1 MPIATDIDPLAEILN
16 AENVIAAY
24 ALAFRS
30 REASLIGRREV
41 LSGRAKFGIFGDGKE
56 TAQIALAHAFRKGDW
71 RSGYY
76 RDQTWMFA
84 LGQTTLQQFFA
95 QLYAHVDVEAEPNSG
110 GRLMNAHFA
119 SRSLDEDGQW
129 KDQTEMVNVAADLS
143 PTAAQMPRLVG
154 LAYASRLYREL
165 EELQEMTK
173 FSRNGDE
180 IAFGTIGNAS
190 CAEGL
195 FWESVNA
202 IGVLKAPAIISIWD
216 DEYGISVPNK
226 YQIVKENLSEILS
239 GFQRTEDSETGY
251 DIYTVPGW
259 NYPAMVETYQK
270 AAKIAR
276 EEHVPA
282 IIHVTELT
290 QPQGHSTSGSQERYK
305 SAERLEWEAEHD
317 CLKWLRNYLLDEGL
331 ATEGE
336 IVAIEQRETNAAREA
351 MKAAWKAKNAPIIA
365 EAQEAAQLIGKLAR
379 NSEHS
384 ADLKTLSNQLAKE
397 RIPSRA
403 SVYQAIHKALRL
415 TVNDQTSRR
424 QELVAWRKNHK
435 LDANR
440 RYSAELISEL
450 PSSPLKIDEVKPI
463 YPSKPKRIPGFQ
475 ILNNNFKA
483 MFANDNRVITF
494 GEDVGFLGGVNQSM
508 AGMQAE
514 YGKLRVSDTGI
525 REATIIGQAIGL
537 ALRGLRPIAEI
548 QYLDYILYALQTMSD
563 DLATLRWRTSG
574 GQAAPVIIRTRGHR
588 LEGVWHA
595 GSPMAGVLNWVRG
608 MHVLVPRD
616 MTRASGFY
624 NTLLKGDDPALVVE
638 PLNGYRLKEPLPEN
652 LSKITIPLGV
662 PEVLREGDDVTVVTY
677 GAMCSIVMKAA
688 ERLAR
693 LGIEVELI
701 DVQSLLPFDVN
712 HRIVESLRKTNRVLF
727 IDEDVPAGA
736 TAYMM
741 REVLEVQGGY
751 WHLDSEPITMS
762 SYPHRPAYGKDGAYF
777 SKPNAEDV
785 FDALYGLMSEAE
797 PAVFPSLY

>member
-16 AENVIAAY
+16 AENVKAAY

-30 REASLIGRREV
+30 REVSLLGRREV

-56 TAQIALAHAFRKGDW
+56 TAQIALAHAFQNGDW

-95 QLYAHVDVEAEPNSG
+95 QLYANVDVEAEPNSG

-119 SRSLDEDGQW
+119 SRSLDENGAW
-129 KDQTEMVNVAADLS
+129 KTQTEMVNVAADLS

-165 EELQEMTK
+165 EELQELTK
-173 FSRNGDE
+173 FSRNGNE

-202 IGVLKAPAIISIWD
+202 IGVLKAPAVISIWD
-216 DEYGISVPNK
+216 DEYGISVHNK
-226 YQIVKENLSEILS
+226 DQIVKENLSELLS

-259 NYPAMVETYQK
+259 NYPALVETYQK
-270 AAKIAR
+270 AARIAR

-290 QPQGHSTSGSQERYK
+290 QPQGHSTSGSHERYK
-305 SAERLEWEAEHD
+305 SAERLAWEAEHD
-317 CLKWLRNYLLDEGL
+317 CLKWLRTYILDEGL
-331 ATEGE
+331 ATEE
-336 IVAIEQRETNAAREA
+336 ELVAIEEVETTTARDA

-365 EAQEAAQLIGKLAR
+365 EAQEAGKLIAKLAR
-379 NSEHS
+379 NSEKS
-384 ADLKTLSNQLAKE
+384 ADLQTLSKQIAKE

-403 SVYQAIHKALRL
+403 SIYQAIHKALRL
-415 TVNDQTSRR
+415 TVNERISAR
-424 QELVAWRKNHK
+424 QELVAWRKQHRI
-435 LDANR
+435 DVNR

-463 YPSKPKRIPGFQ
+463 YSDDPERIPGFQ
-475 ILNNNFKA
+475 ILNNNFNA
-483 MFANDNRVITF
+483 LFANDARVIAF

-508 AGMQAE
+508 AGMQQK
-514 YGKLRVSDTGI
+514 YGELRVSDTGI
-525 REATIIGQAIGL
+525 REATILGQAIGL

-548 QYLDYILYALQTMSD
+548 QYLDYILYALQPMSD

-616 MTRASGFY
+616 MTRAVGFY

-638 PLNGYRLKEPLPEN
+638 PLNGYRLKEPLPDN
-652 LSKITIPLGV
+652 LTDITIPLGV

-677 GAMCSIVMKAA
+677 AAMCNIVLKAA

-712 HRIVESLRKTNRVLF
+712 HRIVESLKKTNRVLF
-727 IDEDVPAGA
+727 IDEDVPGGA
-736 TAYMM
+736 TAFMM

-751 WHLDSEPITMS
+751 WHLDSEPITIS

-785 FDALYGLMSEAE
+785 FDAVYEMMSEAE
-797 PAVFPSLY
+797 PAAFPTLY

>member
-1 MPIATDIDPLAEILN
+1 MPIATDTDLLLS
-16 AENVIAAY
+16 AENVKAAY
-24 ALAFRS
+24 ALAYRS
-30 REASLIGRREV
+30 REVSLIGRREV

-56 TAQIALAHAFRKGDW
+56 TVQIALAHVFQKGDW

-95 QLYAHVDVEAEPNSG
+95 QLYAHVDVEAEPNTG

-119 SRSLDEDGQW
+119 SRSLDENGEW
-129 KDQTEMVNVAADLS
+129 KDQTQMVNVAADLS

-165 EELQEMTK
+165 DELHELTK
-173 FSRNGDE
+173 FSRNGNE

-195 FWESVNA
+195 FWEAVNA
-202 IGVLKAPAIISIWD
+202 IGVLKSPAIISIWD
-216 DEYGISVPNK
+216 DEYGISVHNK
-226 YQIVKENLSEILS
+226 DQIVKENLSEILS
-239 GFQRTEDSETGY
+239 GFQRTEESETGY
-251 DIYTVPGW
+251 DIYTVAGW
-259 NYPAMVETYQK
+259 NYPALVETYQK
-270 AAKIAR
+270 AARIAR
-276 EEHVPA
+276 KEHVPA

-305 SAERLEWEAEHD
+305 SAERLKWEADHD
-317 CLKWLRNYLLDEGL
+317 CLKWLRNYLLDEAL
-331 ATEGE
+331 ATEEE
-336 IVAIEQRETNAAREA
+336 IVAIEEAESEVALEA
-351 MKAAWKAKNAPIIA
+351 MKAAWKAKNAPILA
-365 EAQEAAQLIGKLAR
+365 EAQEAARLIGKLAR
-379 NSEHS
+379 KSEKLV
-384 ADLKTLSNQLAKE
+384 DLKALSKQVAKE

-403 SVYQAIHKALRL
+403 SIYQAIHKALRL
-415 TVNDQTSRR
+415 TVNERISAR
-424 QELVAWRKNHK
+424 QELVTWRKQRK
-435 LDANR
+435 LDMNR

-450 PSSPLKIDEVKPI
+450 PTSPLKIAEVKPA
-463 YPSKPKRIPGFQ
+463 YAAKPKRMPGFQ

-483 MFANDNRVITF
+483 LFANDPRVIAF

-508 AGMQAE
+508 ADMQAQF
-514 YGKLRVSDTGI
+514 GALRVSDTGI
-525 REATIIGQAIGL
+525 REATILGQAIGL

-616 MTRASGFY
+616 MTRAVGFY

-638 PLNGYRLKEPLPEN
+638 PLNGYRLKEPLPTN
-652 LSKITIPLGV
+652 LTEITIPLGV

-677 GAMCSIVMKAA
+677 GALCNIVLKAA
-688 ERLAR
+688 ERLGR
-693 LGIEVELI
+693 LGIEIELI

-712 HRIVESLRKTNRVLF
+712 HRIVESIKKTSRVLF
-727 IDEDVPAGA
+727 IDEDVPSGA

-785 FDALYGLMSEAE
+785 FDAIYEMMSEAE
-797 PAVFPSLY
+797 PATFPTLY

>member
-1 MPIATDIDPLAEILN
+1 MAIATEIDPLAEILS
-16 AENVIAAY
+16 AENVKTAY
-24 ALAFRS
+24 ALAYRS
-30 REASLIGRREV
+30 REVSLLGRREV

-56 TAQIALAHAFRKGDW
+56 TAQIALAHSFKKGDW

-95 QLYAHVDVEAEPNSG
+95 QLYANVDVVAEPNSG

-119 SRSLDEDGQW
+119 SRSLDENGEW
-129 KDQTEMVNVAADLS
+129 RDQTEMINVAADLS

-165 EELQEMTK
+165 DELQELTK
-173 FSRNGDE
+173 FSRNGNE
-180 IAFGTIGNAS
+180 VAFGTIGNAS

-195 FWESVNA
+195 FWEAVNA
-202 IGVLKAPAIISIWD
+202 IGVLKSPAVISIWD
-216 DEYGISVPNK
+216 DEYGISVHNK
-226 YQIVKENLSEILS
+226 DQIVKENLSELLS

-251 DIYTVPGW
+251 DVYTVPGW

-270 AAKIAR
+270 AVRIAR

-290 QPQGHSTSGSQERYK
+290 QPQGHSTSGSHERYK
-305 SAERLEWEAEHD
+305 SAERLAWEEEHD
-317 CLKWLRNYLLDEGL
+317 CLRWLRNYLLDEGL
-331 ATEGE
+331 ATEDE
-336 IVAIEQRETNAAREA
+336 IVAIEEVETKAARDA

-365 EAQEAAQLIGKLAR
+365 EAQEAAKLIGKLAR
-379 NSEHS
+379 HSEKAS
-384 ADLKTLSNQLAKE
+384 DLQLLSKQIAKE

-415 TVNDQTSRR
+415 TVNERIAAR
-424 QELVAWRKNHK
+424 QELIAWRKQHK
-435 LDANR
+435 MDINR

-450 PSSPLKIDEVKPI
+450 PSSPLKIAEVKPI
-463 YPSKPKRIPGFQ
+463 YSENPERIPGFQ

-483 MFANDNRVITF
+483 LFANDVRVVTF

-514 YGKLRVSDTGI
+514 YGELRVSDTGI
-525 REATIIGQAIGL
+525 REATILGQAIGL

-595 GSPMAGVLNWVRG
+595 GSPMAGVLHWVRG

-616 MTRASGFY
+616 MTRAVGFY

-638 PLNGYRLKEPLPEN
+638 PLNGYRLKEELPEN
-652 LSKITIPLGV
+652 LTEITIPLGV
-662 PEVLREGDDVTVVTY
+662 PEVLREGDDVTIVTY
-677 GAMCSIVMKAA
+677 GALCSIVLKAA

-712 HRIVESLRKTNRVLF
+712 HRIVESLKKTNRVIFL
-727 IDEDVPAGA
+727 DEDVPGGA
-736 TAYMM
+736 TAHMM

-785 FDALYGLMSEAE
+785 FDAVYEMMSEAE
-797 PAVFPSLY
+797 PAAFQPLY